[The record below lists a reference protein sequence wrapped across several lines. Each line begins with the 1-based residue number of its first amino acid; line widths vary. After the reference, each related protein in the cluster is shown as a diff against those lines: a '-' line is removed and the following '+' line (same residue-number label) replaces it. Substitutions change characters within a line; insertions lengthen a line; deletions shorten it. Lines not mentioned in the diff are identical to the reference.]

1 MNENNRKEPLPT
13 SRQASPAGDTDTGMQ
28 GNAAQDTDPKAT
40 KSAPPPG
47 GRGRTDVG
55 AAYSYFEGKSA
66 PPPPKKS
73 GKKSWLGK
81 IFLLAVIAFGVV
93 MMVQLGSSM
102 SEEQKSLGE
111 VLSQLDPLFGSL
123 TLLAILLIL
132 FIDAAKYFIALS
144 ATTKR
149 PHPLISLKVALLGRY
164 YDNVTPFATGG
175 QPMQIYYLHKKGFS
189 GGLSAAVVFI
199 KYAFN
204 TCAWL
209 FVAAVAMIFG
219 GSALSSVSTGG
230 FLKVAGWIG
239 WCVNALVP
247 LFIFGFIIFPT
258 FSQKLT
264 EWLIRAG
271 VKLRIVKNKEHA
283 LNRAYDVVRDF
294 RSSFAIMAH
303 HPFEFV
309 LLSLSC
315 IVELSLTFA
324 LPFFIMKAFGGL
336 GAEAGFAVLV
346 EVMALNAYATFASSV
361 VPTPGNSGAIES
373 TVTMAFSY
381 IASSILIWVVIFWR
395 FSTYYL
401 YILIG
406 VGITVYDFIASFLQK
421 KRQMPNLKDSAAT
434 VPGER
439 HSPDERADT

>member
-1 MNENNRKEPLPT
+1 MNKNDHFRSNTENRSESHAPT
-13 SRQASPAGDTDTGMQ
+13 PQ
-28 GNAAQDTDPKAT
+28 K
-40 KSAPPPG
+40 
-47 GRGRTDVG
+47 RGRTDVG
-55 AAYSYFEGKSA
+55 EAYSYFEGKST
-66 PPPPKKS
+66 PTPPKKS
-73 GKKSWLGK
+73 KKKSWLGK

-93 MMVQLGSSM
+93 MMIQLGNSM
-102 SEEQKSLGE
+102 SSEQKSLGE
-111 VLSQLDPLFGSL
+111 VLAQLDPLFGSL
-123 TLLAILLIL
+123 TLVAILLIL

-144 ATTKR
+144 ATTKEA
-149 PHPLISLKVALLGRY
+149 HPWVSLKVALLGRY

-189 GGLSAAVVFI
+189 VGLSAAVVFI

-209 FVAAVAMIFG
+209 FVAAVAMILG

-239 WCVNALVP
+239 WCLNALVP
-247 LFIFGFIIFPT
+247 LFIFGFVIFPT
-258 FSQKLT
+258 FSHKLT

-271 VKLRIVKNKEHA
+271 HKLRIVKNKDA
-283 LNRAYDVVRDF
+283 AMNKAYDVVRDF
-294 RSSFAIMAH
+294 RSSFTIMAR

-336 GAEAGFAVLV
+336 GADAGFAVMI

-401 YILIG
+401 YIIIG

-421 KRQMPNLKDSAAT
+421 KKQLPIDGAIKTEA
-434 VPGER
+434 
-439 HSPDERADT
+439 SPVGAEEVDAPSGRSDE